1 MARVFDSDQSF
12 PTGASSPRT
21 ISRKNAFLQ
30 YSPQSAEPHHAR
42 SRNKNH
48 GLAFS
53 VMGPVG
59 GGHEDF
65 VVHCGRVRSH
75 SLHRKTR

>member
-1 MARVFDSDQSF
+1 MHFCNIR
-12 PTGASSPRT
+12 
-21 ISRKNAFLQ
+21 
-30 YSPQSAEPHHAR
+30 
-42 SRNKNH
+42 RNPPSLTTPGVETKTH

-65 VVHCGRVRSH
+65 VVHCGSVRSH